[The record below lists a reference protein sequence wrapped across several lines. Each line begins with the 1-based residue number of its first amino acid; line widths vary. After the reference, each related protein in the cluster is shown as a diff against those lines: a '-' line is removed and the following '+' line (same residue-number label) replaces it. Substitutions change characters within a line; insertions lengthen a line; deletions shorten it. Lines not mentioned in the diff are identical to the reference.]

1 MELSI
6 SKTDV
11 VGRRFGLWA
20 CGALNVSKEGRR
32 FYNALVSGKVR
43 SQRKKMSLV
52 LGMGAGEIGGFRGY

>member
-20 CGALNVSKEGRR
+20 CGALNVSKVGRR
-32 FYNALVSGKVR
+32 FYNVHVSGKVK

-52 LGMGAGEIGGFRGY
+52 LGK

>member
-11 VGRRFGLWA
+11 VGRRFGLWD
-20 CGALNVSKEGRR
+20 CGALIVSKVGRR
-32 FYNALVSGKVR
+32 FYNVHVSGKVR

-52 LGMGAGEIGGFRGY
+52 LGMGG